1 MFLSS
6 LTELT
11 ISQGYRRFFKVVPA
25 LSDEL
30 RAENFR
36 IRHEVYCREL
46 NFESVQSNGLETDA
60 YDPRSLHCLVQSVTS
75 GQYVGCARLVLVDP
89 ANPQQSLLPVE
100 ISCAKTLDRSVI
112 DPLKIDRTRIAEISR
127 LAVVNSYRRRKTDQ
141 GPLSISE
148 EDFGTEKQP
157 RQPYLALA
165 VYLCLIAM
173 ARHYGISTLFILTE
187 RRLAANLSRLG
198 VNLKQIGGAVEH
210 RGERIPSILIVDEVI
225 GGMNFLARAL
235 FEVVS
240 REVKDGLL
248 AAGENVIRAGHRPF
262 SG

>member
-1 MFLSS
+1 MFFSS

-11 ISQGYRRFFKVVPA
+11 ISQGYKRFFKVVPA

-46 NFESVQSNGLETDA
+46 NYESLQSNGLETDA
-60 YDPRSLHCLVQSVTS
+60 YDARSLHCLVQSAAS
-75 GQYVGCARLVLVDP
+75 GQYVGCARLVLVDL
-89 ANPQQSLLPVE
+89 ADPQQSLLPVE
-100 ISCAKTLDRSVI
+100 VSCAKTLDRSIV
-112 DPLKIDRTRIAEISR
+112 DPLSIDRSCIAEISR
-127 LAVVNSYRRRKTDQ
+127 LAVVGSYRRRKTDH
-141 GPLSISE
+141 GPLSIAE

-198 VNLKQIGGAVEH
+198 VNIRQIGGAVEH
-210 RGERIPSILIVDEVI
+210 RGERIPSMLVVDEII
-225 GGMNFLARAL
+225 GGMNFLIRAV

-240 REVKDGLL
+240 REVRDGLL
-248 AAGENVIRAGHRPF
+248 AAGQHAIRAGHRPF